1 MAEDTTSV
9 HWRFND
15 KDVIHPAKVK
25 QYADKWG
32 TPQEFWGKANS
43 YTNPLGKE
51 PGNLWLLMRRKDV
64 YEMTATGTY
73 SLTIVDTPNN
83 QTVTAPGFSIVKA
96 YSVVLAEAE
105 TDDAVYL
112 VQAQDARGDM
122 AYSSINKQYNIR
134 HPAPNAFS
142 GATLYYPES
151 LNSGSIWTWE
161 TMFGDIWT
169 NLPDSAGSAPTLP
182 YTPHGTP
189 EGFRFIGV
197 SAWDALHVVLEKIGC
212 TTKYEPTGGAITVV
226 RLGTTDQTLTTTFED
241 LKPRLMYEGDPL
253 TGFFASSMPETI
265 EVFFR
270 RKDEYYGTESDTPRT
285 GNWEMTP
292 AYSKTVATGVDGAA
306 SGSIFPV
313 WDDLPALWS
322 STTGTWSN
330 SATMD
335 ARAAEVASNI
345 EDRIRREQERLARIY
360 SGIVTSVPPG
370 PEVSEV
376 KWRHYGDS
384 RAGTEVGTV
393 TEIRNRP
400 PEPPMPVAVRR
411 GMSFSEIEATTTEN
425 LLPPDFSRG
434 THPVYPRVSQ
444 MVKVVNT
451 GSPAGYTVSANGNG
465 LHPGKVYVIKGT
477 TMTVQEDCWILFID
491 QFDSKAGAV
500 SVVNHDY
507 YIGRLYGAYSS
518 GGTVYPLY
526 TARSGSI
533 QENIGYLFELTATL
547 SLGGSAAAETLNCS
561 YTKTGIPITVHDFEG
576 ENSGPAGYKGACLY
590 QPTCNTFEIIAM
602 QRRARFIYARLDA
615 TVLPDATTTADVLNY
630 WDGQDP
636 GQSVTVRNPKLT
648 VAAAEHLEKDDEV
661 LCCWRDTV
669 NEPTGEYVI
678 IEHFEG
684 YRWATVSQQ
693 NGAAVGLAQPWDC
706 TACDNLDGTGADVP
720 PVAIVVWIKT
730 TFNPASGD
738 EIPYLM
744 AEDGKFV
751 CPWDGGSGGKV
762 KATCTLGTFALA
774 DNEVANASELH
785 FLKHQGFEV
794 WETGTKAM
802 LYWKSPPDSRDASEP
817 RDYFLITK
825 DPDDGTANWPVWNVF
840 APIFAGIWA
849 TGQTNWTMKDDSWGG
864 YLCASGGGLTRTD
877 AGVSLSDSSTQIGRV
892 RFSSGLIGGTPGR
905 DVDVLWSDEVY
916 DDPVTYD
923 VVRTGCSP
931 VVRSSNYPAGNTED
945 AVYEI
950 QFTKEPGIHN
960 LANPL
965 VITHTPDGSNE
976 GTITLTIEDGHLVV
990 VGVDGTFSKT
1000 GGDEPR
1006 MVVSGAIHYDP
1017 PDDTYDFCP

>member
-64 YEMTATGTY
+64 YEMDATGTY
-73 SLTIVDTPNN
+73 SLTIVDTPND

-112 VQAQDARGDM
+112 VHAQDARGDM
-122 AYSSINKQYNIR
+122 AYTSINEQYNVR

-151 LNSGSIWTWE
+151 LNSGSIWTWQ
-161 TMFGDIWT
+161 TMISDIWT
-169 NLPDSAGSAPTLP
+169 NLPDSAGAAPTLP

-197 SAWDALHVVLEKIGC
+197 SAWDALHVVLEKINC
-212 TTKYEPTGGAITVV
+212 TTKYEPIGGAITII
-226 RLGTTDQTLTTTFED
+226 RLGETSSTLAQTFVD
-241 LKPRLMYEGDPL
+241 LKPRLMYDADPL
-253 TGFFASSMPETI
+253 AGFFASSMPETI

-292 AYSKTVATGVDGAA
+292 AYSKTVATGVSGAA
-306 SGSIFPV
+306 AGSIFPV

-335 ARAAEVASNI
+335 ARAAEVASNL
-345 EDRIRREQERLARIY
+345 EDRIRREHERIARIY
-360 SGIVTSVPPG
+360 SGIVTSVTPSA
-370 PEVSEV
+370 EVSEV

-393 TEIRNRP
+393 TEVRNRP
-400 PEPPMPVAVRR
+400 VDSGLTYVRA

-477 TMTVQEDCWILFID
+477 TMTVQEDCWILFVD
-491 QFDSKAGAV
+491 RFDTYAGAV
-500 SVVNHDY
+500 SVVNHDF

-526 TARSGSI
+526 VARAGSI
-533 QENIGYLFELTATL
+533 QESIGYLFELTASL

-576 ENSGPAGYKGACLY
+576 EYSGPSGYKGACLF
-590 QPTCNTFEIIAM
+590 QPSCNTYEIVSM
-602 QRRARFIYARLDA
+602 QRRARFVYGTLD
-615 TVLPDATTTADVLNY
+615 TVIAVDGTAVVTVTGY
-630 WDGQDP
+630 WDGQNP
-636 GQSVTVRNPKLT
+636 GSTVTARNLQMT
-648 VAAAEHLEKDDEV
+648 AASAEHLEKSDHV
-661 LCCWRDTV
+661 LCCWKDTV
-669 NEPTGEYVI
+669 SQPTGEYVI

-684 YRWATVSQQ
+684 WRWAKVVAQSGSQD
-693 NGAAVGLAQPWDC
+693 GLLLPWNC
-706 TACDNLDGTGADVP
+706 TAVDTMAGAGADAPAVS
-720 PVAIVVWIKT
+720 IVVWIKT
-730 TFNPASGD
+730 TYTPAVD
-738 EIPYLM
+738 DVIPYQLS
-744 AEDGKFV
+744 EDSKFV
-751 CPWDGGSGGKV
+751 CPWDGGSLKV
-762 KATCTLGTFALA
+762 KATCTYSPFALA
-774 DNEVANASELH
+774 DNEVATASELH
-785 FLKHQGFEV
+785 FLKHQGFEIH
-794 WETGTKAM
+794 ETGTKAM
-802 LYWKSPPDSRDASEP
+802 LYWKSPPDSRDASSP
-817 RDYFLITK
+817 RDYLYVTK
-825 DPDDGTANWPVWNVF
+825 DPSDGTANWPVPATC
-840 APIFAGIWA
+840 APIYGEFYA
-849 TGQTNWTMKDDSWGG
+849 TGKVNWTTKGANAAG
-864 YLCASGGGLTRTD
+864 YLCASSHGLTKNAD
-877 AGVSLSDSSTQIGRV
+877 GGSYSSDTQILKLRL
-892 RFSSGLIGGTPGR
+892 SSGFTHSGTPGTKH
-905 DVDVLWSDEVY
+905 DILFSNELTDGSSSS
-916 DDPVTYD
+916 PK
-923 VVRTGCSP
+923 TGCG
-931 VVRSSNYPAGNTED
+931 VTIRSVGSTAQEYQA
-945 AVYEI
+945 
-950 QFTKEPGIHN
+950 
-960 LANPL
+960 
-965 VITHTPDGSNE
+965 THTPGIDTYDGNPTSGALVIKIKFTAFNQE
-976 GTITLTIEDGHLVV
+976 AIITTEWNDGHLTTIT
-990 VGVDGTFSKT
+990 GDETYAKIT
-1000 GGDEPR
+1000 GGTSPR
-1006 MVVSGAIHYDP
+1006 LHVSGAISYSP
-1017 PDDTYDFCP
+1017 TCESYDFCP